1 MPLFNYR
8 PLQSLLLIG
17 AALVIAAA
25 PGRAATISESPA
37 LTAAFER
44 AGVTGTFVMLD
55 PGKARLVV
63 HNPERARTRF
73 FPASTFKI
81 ANTLIGLEC
90 GAVSSVDEVLPYGG
104 KPQPFPAWERD
115 MSLREAIKISNVPVY
130 QELARRIDLPRMQAG
145 IDKLDYGNREI
156 GKVVDRFWLD
166 GPLKISA
173 VKQVEFLRRLAAGDL
188 PVSPS
193 AVQAVYEITLQEK
206 TETSELLGKTGWAM
220 SVTPHIGWYIGWI
233 KRGGVIY
240 PFALTIDTPD
250 NDTAAKR
257 VSLAKECLRLL
268 GAF

>member
-1 MPLFNYR
+1 MPLSNDR
-8 PLQSLLLIG
+8 PLQFLLIG
-17 AALVIAAA
+17 AALFIAAA
-25 PGRAATISESPA
+25 LGRAATVSESPA
-37 LTAAFER
+37 LTAAFEH

-55 PGKARLVV
+55 PDKATLVV

-73 FPASTFKI
+73 VPASTFKI

-104 KPQPFPAWERD
+104 KAQPFPTWEHD

-130 QELARRIDLPRMQAG
+130 QGLARRIGLLRMQAG

-173 VKQVEFLRRLAAGDL
+173 VEQVEFLRRLAAVDL
-188 PVSPS
+188 PVSPGT
-193 AVQAVYEITLQEK
+193 VQAVHEITLQEK
-206 TETSELLGKTGWAM
+206 TETSELHGKTGWAM
-220 SVTPHIGWYIGWI
+220 SVTPPIGWYVGWV
-233 KRGGVIY
+233 KRGGVVY
-240 PFALTIDTPD
+240 PFALNIDTPD
-250 NDTAAKR
+250 NDAAAKR
-257 VSLAKECLRLL
+257 VPLAKECLRLL